1 MNLDMVPKR
10 PTLSNKKKV
19 EGLSLDFLGVLPLV
33 ALLSVVTVIGLLATF
48 A

>member
-1 MNLDMVPKR
+1 MNLDMLSKR
-10 PTLSNKKKV
+10 PTSADKKKV